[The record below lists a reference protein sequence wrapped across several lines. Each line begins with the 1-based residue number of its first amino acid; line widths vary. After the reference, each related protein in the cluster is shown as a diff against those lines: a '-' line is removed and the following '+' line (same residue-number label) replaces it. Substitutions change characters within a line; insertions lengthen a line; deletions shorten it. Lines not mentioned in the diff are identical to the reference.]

1 MFRHRFR
8 LRKSW
13 SLVVI
18 TVLIVTFFLL
28 FPAYVLY
35 TNYTQTMLEEMTKR
49 ALAVANTT
57 ASFLALDSLPY
68 IELSRSVQK
77 DATTI
82 DKQNYASMHA
92 MFDELREKTSMDYL
106 YTQYKINGTTR
117 IFVLACKEQENPLLP
132 LSGSQDTTVGTE
144 CDEVFQNAITIS
156 TGVKEHERWGT
167 SVFAHAPIIDKRD
180 NSVIGVVTAGFS
192 LSTLE
197 SNMRNMFLLI
207 LGLFSLI
214 IILVSLALCI
224 VLRLREH
231 SLDTEYLTKLGTK
244 HYFENQLIREANH
257 AKATK
262 TPFSLLML
270 DIDGFKLINDTHG
283 HLSGDRVLQIVA
295 SIIRSNVQ
303 VTDSCSR
310 IGGDEFAVILT
321 ASPLEQALLT
331 AQAIQNTIREYTTED
346 IPELEL
352 SISIGVAQWDENHTI
367 QELIEQADQ
376 ALYKAKKQGKNSVT
390 H

>member
-18 TVLIVTFFLL
+18 TVIIVTLFLL
-28 FPAYVLY
+28 FPAHLLY

-57 ASFLALDSLPY
+57 ATLLALDSLPY
-68 IELSRSVQK
+68 IELSRAVQK
-77 DATTI
+77 DPANI
-82 DKQNYASMHA
+82 DKQYYASMHA
-92 MFDELREKTSMDYL
+92 LFAELREETNMDYL
-106 YTQYKINGTTR
+106 YTQYKINGTNCV
-117 IFVLACKEQENPLLP
+117 FLLDGEEQENYLLAIP
-132 LSGSQDTTVGTE
+132 GSQDSMISTE
-144 CDEVFQNAITIS
+144 CAEVFQNATAIS
-156 TGVKEHERWGT
+156 TGIIEHERWGT

-180 NSVIGVVTAGFS
+180 DSVIGLVTAGFS
-192 LSTLE
+192 IATLK
-197 SNMRNMFLLI
+197 SNMQNMFFLI

-244 HYFENQLIREANH
+244 HYFENQLIRVADY
-257 AKATK
+257 AKSTK

-270 DIDGFKLINDTHG
+270 DIDGFKLINDTYG
-283 HLSGDRVLQIVA
+283 HLTGDRVLQIVA
-295 SIIRSNVQ
+295 TIIRSNVQ

-310 IGGDEFAVILT
+310 IGGDEFAIILSS
-321 ASPLEQALLT
+321 SPLEQALLT

-352 SISIGVAQWDENHTI
+352 SISIGVAQYDDSHTI

-376 ALYKAKKQGKNSVT
+376 ALYKAKKQGKKL
-390 H
+390 